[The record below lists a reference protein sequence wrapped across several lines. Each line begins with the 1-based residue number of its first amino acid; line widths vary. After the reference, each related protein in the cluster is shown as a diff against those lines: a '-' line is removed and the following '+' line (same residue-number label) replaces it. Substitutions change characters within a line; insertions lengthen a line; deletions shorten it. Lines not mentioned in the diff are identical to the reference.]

1 MADFLI
7 PTPTE
12 IAIGNYKGTHIA
24 RSKNSAYTPQEIYAL
39 AKEDFTSWWAIG
51 MAFYLDNVL
60 QVIVVSNNDK
70 QACVQSKNFT
80 NPGNTIEFLYGN
92 KTYYYSAIALD
103 IADDYIDT
111 SETIIPVYSSAE
123 LSITSYED
131 AALELIS
138 LYSENGGILPGG
150 VNYPTSWVQR
160 LIEGAWQKTFA
171 FAHAKTV
178 YTDYANK
185 KTLADKLSEIDTEIG
200 NKANKTEIPTELPAN
215 GGNSATVNGHTV
227 KSDVPEN
234 AVFTDTVYD
243 DTEVQKSISQQSTE
257 IMSIKNTANFSHNIP
272 RNVPKDITS
281 YITDG
286 TFYKRLNGTDG
297 FELFEDIYVGDYI
310 KMSRAITCPDSSG
323 GTVGSQYVTIA
334 GLDTM
339 MNNGEDG
346 KYVNYHHAVMVPG
359 KGFEGIQ
366 HFGRHAMNATN
377 TTEGGYAG
385 SVMDQSVLGAVVTE
399 GSTASGATINQQLYA
414 EFGSHLKTTDELLSI
429 SINATGTNRF
439 GTANGCSNNWAWAMR
454 QAVLMS
460 EVEVY
465 GCTVW
470 SSSGYDT
477 GNAKMQL
484 PLFAHSRNAMNDRGV
499 WYWLKDAA
507 SSTRFCLCVDYGY
520 AGYSDAGYTWG
531 CVRPRFI
538 IAA

>member
-1 MADFLI
+1 MAS
-7 PTPTE
+7 
-12 IAIGNYKGTHIA
+12 YK
-24 RSKNSAYTPQEIYAL
+24 
-39 AKEDFTSWWAIG
+39 
-51 MAFYLDNVL
+51 
-60 QVIVVSNNDK
+60 
-70 QACVQSKNFT
+70 
-80 NPGNTIEFLYGN
+80 
-92 KTYYYSAIALD
+92 
-103 IADDYIDT
+103 
-111 SETIIPVYSSAE
+111 
-123 LSITSYED
+123 
-131 AALELIS
+131 
-138 LYSENGGILPGG
+138 
-150 VNYPTSWVQR
+150 TSWVQR

-178 YTDYANK
+178 YTDFANK

-243 DTEVQKSISQQSTE
+243 DTEVKERISAQSTE
-257 IMSIKNTANFSHNIP
+257 IISIKNTANFSHNIP

-310 KMSRAITCPDSSG
+310 KMSRSITCPDSTD

-359 KGFEGIQ
+359 QGFEGIQ
-366 HFGRHAMNATN
+366 HFGIHAMNATN
-377 TTEGGYAG
+377 TTDGGYAA
-385 SVMDQSVLGAVVTE
+385 SVMNQSVLGAVATE

-414 EFGSHLKTTDELLSI
+414 EFGSHLKTTDELLSTG
-429 SINATGTNRF
+429 INATGTNRF
-439 GTANGCSNNWAWAMR
+439 GTANGCSNNWGWSMR

-465 GCTVW
+465 GSTVW

-477 GNAKMQL
+477 CNAKMQL
-484 PLFAHSRNAMNDRGV
+484 PLFAHSRNAMNNRSS

-507 SSTRFCLCVDYGY
+507 SSAHFCYCDNNGGASYLDAGY
-520 AGYSDAGYTWG
+520 AGTY
-531 CVRPRFI
+531 VRPRFI

>member
-1 MADFLI
+1 MSKNKYLI
-7 PTPTE
+7 PEPTTE
-12 IAIGNYKGTHIA
+12 ISSEYLGTLLITQNA
-24 RSKNSAYTPQEIYAL
+24 NQYAC
-39 AKEDFTSWWAIG
+39 KKKTDKDNWWAIG
-51 MAFYLDNVL
+51 MIASNGSYWTP
-60 QVIVVSNNDK
+60 VIVSNKKEYCYSYSDAFFSETPLSGLTGYFHYK
-70 QACVQSKNFT
+70 
-80 NPGNTIEFLYGN
+80 GNTYYSSFSAYGSNLISSDLPNASVPVCSESIEFDGAVEAGKKLIELYVA
-92 KTYYYSAIALD
+92 S
-103 IADDYIDT
+103 
-111 SETIIPVYSSAE
+111 
-123 LSITSYED
+123 
-131 AALELIS
+131 
-138 LYSENGGILPGG
+138 GGLMPGEG
-150 VNYPTSWVQR
+150 YHTSWVR
-160 LIEGAWQKTFA
+160 KLVGNVWQKTFA

-178 YTDYANK
+178 YTDFANK

-227 KSDVPEN
+227 NADVPEN

-243 DTEVQKSISQQSTE
+243 DTGVKESISAQSTE
-257 IMSIKNTANFSHNIP
+257 IISIKNTANFSHNIP

-310 KMSRAITCPDSSG
+310 KMSRAITCPDSTG
-323 GTVGSQYVTIA
+323 GAVGSQYVTIA

-359 KGFEGIQ
+359 QGFEGIQ

-377 TTEGGYAG
+377 TTEGGYVA
-385 SVMDQSVLGAVVTE
+385 SVMNQSVLGAVATE

-414 EFGSHLKTTDELLSI
+414 EFGSHLKTTEELLSTG
-429 SINATGTNRF
+429 INATGTNRF
-439 GTANGCSNNWAWAMR
+439 GTANGCSNNWGWSMR

-465 GCTVW
+465 GSTVW

-484 PLFAHSRNAMNDRGV
+484 PLFAHSRNAMNDRSG

-507 SSTRFCLCVDYGY
+507 SSAGFCGCSNYGY
-520 AGYSDAGYTWG
+520 AGYDDAGDTWTS
-531 CVRPRFI
+531 VRPRFI

>member
-1 MADFLI
+1 MA
-7 PTPTE
+7 
-12 IAIGNYKGTHIA
+12 NYK
-24 RSKNSAYTPQEIYAL
+24 
-39 AKEDFTSWWAIG
+39 
-51 MAFYLDNVL
+51 
-60 QVIVVSNNDK
+60 
-70 QACVQSKNFT
+70 
-80 NPGNTIEFLYGN
+80 
-92 KTYYYSAIALD
+92 
-103 IADDYIDT
+103 
-111 SETIIPVYSSAE
+111 
-123 LSITSYED
+123 
-131 AALELIS
+131 
-138 LYSENGGILPGG
+138 
-150 VNYPTSWVQR
+150 TSWVQR

-200 NKANKTEIPTELPAN
+200 NKANKTEI
-215 GGNSATVNGHTV
+215 
-227 KSDVPEN
+227 
-234 AVFTDTVYD
+234 
-243 DTEVQKSISQQSTE
+243 I
-257 IMSIKNTANFSHNIP
+257 SIKNTANFLHNIP

-310 KMSRAITCPDSSG
+310 KMSRAITCPDSYG

-414 EFGSHLKTTDELLSI
+414 EFGSHLKTTDELLST

-439 GTANGCSNNWAWAMR
+439 GTANGCSNSWAWTMR

-484 PLFAHSRNAMNDRGV
+484 PLFAHSRNAMNDRSS

-507 SSTRFCLCVDYGY
+507 SSALFCDCGSSGSASCGE
-520 AGYSDAGYTWG
+520 AGDAWY

>member
-1 MADFLI
+1 MA
-7 PTPTE
+7 
-12 IAIGNYKGTHIA
+12 NYK
-24 RSKNSAYTPQEIYAL
+24 
-39 AKEDFTSWWAIG
+39 
-51 MAFYLDNVL
+51 
-60 QVIVVSNNDK
+60 
-70 QACVQSKNFT
+70 
-80 NPGNTIEFLYGN
+80 
-92 KTYYYSAIALD
+92 
-103 IADDYIDT
+103 
-111 SETIIPVYSSAE
+111 
-123 LSITSYED
+123 
-131 AALELIS
+131 
-138 LYSENGGILPGG
+138 
-150 VNYPTSWVQR
+150 TSWVQR

-178 YTDYANK
+178 YTDFANK

-243 DTEVQKSISQQSTE
+243 DTEVQKRISQQSTE

-310 KMSRAITCPDSSG
+310 KMSRAITCPDSTD

-366 HFGRHAMNATN
+366 HFGKQAMNATN

-414 EFGSHLKTTDELLSI
+414 EFGRHLKTTDELLST

-439 GTANGCSNNWAWAMR
+439 GTANGCSNNRAWAMR

-465 GCTVW
+465 GSTVW

-484 PLFAHSRNAMNDRGV
+484 PLFAHSRNAMNDRSC

-507 SSTRFCLCVDYGY
+507 SSAFFCRCDDGGDASYY
-520 AGYSDAGYTWG
+520 DAGHAWA

-538 IAA
+538 IS

>member
-1 MADFLI
+1 MA
-7 PTPTE
+7 
-12 IAIGNYKGTHIA
+12 NYK
-24 RSKNSAYTPQEIYAL
+24 
-39 AKEDFTSWWAIG
+39 
-51 MAFYLDNVL
+51 
-60 QVIVVSNNDK
+60 
-70 QACVQSKNFT
+70 
-80 NPGNTIEFLYGN
+80 
-92 KTYYYSAIALD
+92 
-103 IADDYIDT
+103 
-111 SETIIPVYSSAE
+111 
-123 LSITSYED
+123 
-131 AALELIS
+131 
-138 LYSENGGILPGG
+138 
-150 VNYPTSWVQR
+150 TSWVQR

-310 KMSRAITCPDSSG
+310 KMSRAITCPDSTY

-414 EFGSHLKTTDELLSI
+414 EFGSHLKTTGELLST

-465 GCTVW
+465 GSTVW

-484 PLFAHSRNAMNDRGV
+484 PLFAHSRNAMNDRSS
-499 WYWLKDAA
+499 WYWLKDVA
-507 SSTRFCLCVDYGY
+507 SSADFCLCGSYGGVGY
-520 AGYSDAGYTWG
+520 GAAGGTWG

>member
-1 MADFLI
+1 MGKKFVDLANLKSNLENFFSEI
-7 PTPTE
+7 ISPTFATKEE
-12 IAIGNYKGTHIA
+12 ISEQLGNHTVKSDVPENA
-24 RSKNSAYTPQEIYAL
+24 V
-39 AKEDFTSWWAIG
+39 FT
-51 MAFYLDNVL
+51 
-60 QVIVVSNNDK
+60 
-70 QACVQSKNFT
+70 
-80 NPGNTIEFLYGN
+80 
-92 KTYYYSAIALD
+92 
-103 IADDYIDT
+103 DT
-111 SETIIPVYSSAE
+111 KDWK
-123 LSITSYED
+123 SITGKPDSFPPSSHGHT
-131 AALELIS
+131 IS
-138 LYSENGGILPGG
+138 EITGLKDTLDGKASSNHTHDDRY
-150 VNYPTSWVQR
+150 
-160 LIEGAWQKTFA
+160 
-171 FAHAKTV
+171 
-178 YTDYANK
+178 YTE
-185 KTLADKLSEIDTEIG
+185 SEIDNKLSG
-200 NKANKTEIPTELPAN
+200 KANISHTHTTSQITDFPTELPAN
-215 GGNSATVNGHTV
+215 AGNSATVNGHTV

-243 DTEVQKSISQQSTE
+243 DTEVKESISAQSTE
-257 IMSIKNTANFSHNIP
+257 IISIKNTTNFSHNIP
-272 RNVPKDITS
+272 RNVPKDITL

-297 FELFEDIYVGDYI
+297 FDLFEDIYVGDYI
-310 KMSRAITCPDSSG
+310 KMSRAITCPDSSY

-339 MNNGEDG
+339 MNNGEDD

-366 HFGRHAMNATN
+366 HFGIHAMNATN

-385 SVMDQSVLGAVVTE
+385 SVMDQSVFGAVATE

-414 EFGSHLKTTDELLSI
+414 EFGRHLKTTDELLST

-484 PLFAHSRNAMNDRGV
+484 PLFAHSRNAMNNRSC
-499 WYWLKDAA
+499 WYWLKDVA
-507 SSTRFCLCVDYGY
+507 SSAGFCGCDGHGNASYGG
-520 AGYSDAGYTWG
+520 AGTTWI

-538 IAA
+538 IA

>member
-1 MADFLI
+1 MA
-7 PTPTE
+7 
-12 IAIGNYKGTHIA
+12 NYK
-24 RSKNSAYTPQEIYAL
+24 
-39 AKEDFTSWWAIG
+39 
-51 MAFYLDNVL
+51 
-60 QVIVVSNNDK
+60 
-70 QACVQSKNFT
+70 
-80 NPGNTIEFLYGN
+80 
-92 KTYYYSAIALD
+92 
-103 IADDYIDT
+103 
-111 SETIIPVYSSAE
+111 
-123 LSITSYED
+123 
-131 AALELIS
+131 
-138 LYSENGGILPGG
+138 
-150 VNYPTSWVQR
+150 TSWVQR
-160 LIEGAWQKTFA
+160 LIDGVWQKTFA
-171 FAHAKTV
+171 FAHTKTV

-200 NKANKTEIPTELPAN
+200 NKASKTEIPTELPAN

-243 DTEVQKSISQQSTE
+243 DTEVQKRISQQSTE

-310 KMSRAITCPDSSG
+310 KMSRAITCPDSAY

-339 MNNGEDG
+339 MCNGEGDKD

-359 KGFEGIQ
+359 QGFEGIQ

-377 TTEGGYAG
+377 TTEGGYVA
-385 SVMDQSVLGAVVTE
+385 SVMDQSVLGAVATE

-414 EFGSHLKTTDELLSI
+414 EFGSHLKTTDELLSK

-439 GTANGCSNNWAWAMR
+439 GTANGCSNDWGWYMR

-465 GCTVW
+465 GSTVW

-484 PLFAHSRNAMNDRGV
+484 PLFAHSRNAMNARSS
-499 WYWLKDAA
+499 WYWIKDVA
-507 SSTRFCLCVDYGY
+507 SSACFCYCDDYGN
-520 AGYSDAGYTWG
+520 AGCFDAGRTG
-531 CVRPRFI
+531 CCVRPRFI
-538 IAA
+538 IS

>member
-1 MADFLI
+1 MA
-7 PTPTE
+7 
-12 IAIGNYKGTHIA
+12 NYK
-24 RSKNSAYTPQEIYAL
+24 
-39 AKEDFTSWWAIG
+39 
-51 MAFYLDNVL
+51 
-60 QVIVVSNNDK
+60 
-70 QACVQSKNFT
+70 
-80 NPGNTIEFLYGN
+80 
-92 KTYYYSAIALD
+92 
-103 IADDYIDT
+103 
-111 SETIIPVYSSAE
+111 
-123 LSITSYED
+123 
-131 AALELIS
+131 
-138 LYSENGGILPGG
+138 
-150 VNYPTSWVQR
+150 TSWVQR

-200 NKANKTEIPTELPAN
+200 NKANKTEI
-215 GGNSATVNGHTV
+215 
-227 KSDVPEN
+227 
-234 AVFTDTVYD
+234 
-243 DTEVQKSISQQSTE
+243 I
-257 IMSIKNTANFSHNIP
+257 SIKNTANFSHNIP

-310 KMSRAITCPDSSG
+310 KMSRDITCPDSAG

-346 KYVNYHHAVMVPG
+346 EYVNYHHAVMVPG

-414 EFGSHLKTTDELLSI
+414 EFGRHLKTTDELLST

-439 GTANGCSNNWAWAMR
+439 GTANGCSNNWAWAMG

-465 GCTVW
+465 GSTVW

-484 PLFAHSRNAMNDRGV
+484 PLFAHSRNAMNDRSS

-507 SSTRFCLCVDYGY
+507 SSAFFCICGNGGY
-520 AGYSDAGYTWG
+520 AGYDDADYALDD
-531 CVRPRFI
+531 VRPRFI
-538 IAA
+538 IA

>member
-1 MADFLI
+1 MTDAGRIMII
-7 PTPTE
+7 PKGKYNASTTYERLDAVTYNGQGFIALKTVSRVTPTDDGTNWKLYVDNADINVSDLAPTFTVASARE
-12 IAIGNYKGTHIA
+12 NINSGEKMSTLFSKVKKYFTDIKGHAYKDLVTNATTTTAG
-24 RSKNSAYTPQEIYAL
+24 SP
-39 AKEDFTSWWAIG
+39 
-51 MAFYLDNVL
+51 LDATV
-60 QVIVVSNNDK
+60 
-70 QACVQSKNFT
+70 
-80 NPGNTIEFLYGN
+80 
-92 KTYYYSAIALD
+92 
-103 IADDYIDT
+103 
-111 SETIIPVYSSAE
+111 
-123 LSITSYED
+123 
-131 AALELIS
+131 
-138 LYSENGGILPGG
+138 
-150 VNYPTSWVQR
+150 
-160 LIEGAWQKTFA
+160 
-171 FAHAKTV
+171 AKTLN
-178 YTDYANK
+178 D
-185 KTLADKLSEIDTEIG
+185 SIG
-200 NKANKTEIPTELPAN
+200 TIKNQIGSN
-215 GGNSATVNGHTV
+215 TV
-227 KSDVPEN
+227 KTSVPEN

-243 DTEVQKSISQQSTE
+243 DTEVKESISAQSTE
-257 IMSIKNTANFSHNIP
+257 IISIKNTANFSHNIP

-286 TFYKRLNGTDG
+286 TFYNRLNGTDG

-310 KMSRAITCPDSSG
+310 KMSRAITCPDSNY

-385 SVMDQSVLGAVVTE
+385 SVMDQSVLGAVATE

-414 EFGSHLKTTDELLSI
+414 EFGRHLKTTDELLST

-439 GTANGCSNNWAWAMR
+439 GTANGCSNSWAWTMR

-460 EVEVY
+460 EVEFY

-484 PLFAHSRNAMNDRGV
+484 PLFAHSRNAMNDRSS

-507 SSTRFCLCVDYGY
+507 YSDGFCGCGIGS
-520 AGYSDAGYTWG
+520 AGYNVAGSTWI

-538 IAA
+538 IAS